1 MTSNET
7 SMNGELNAFKEL
19 PRHPVHSF
27 HRYFGKLI
35 PGIPAFAIE
44 KYTEVGEIVLDPFS
58 GSGTTVVEAKERN
71 RIGIGVDL
79 NPLAILVAK
88 VKTTWID
95 ETLLT
100 EQLDLIISSMN
111 KSEKNLEFDEP
122 YVVNMDHWFR
132 SEVKQELLKLKY
144 TIDNIPNNDIRDFF
158 LVTFSAF
165 LRGVSNADPQHV
177 FPGFSKRMR
186 KLEAE
191 GRKID
196 VMASFIRAAKKRIKQ
211 ISLISRGSNRTFLH
225 ASSFTDA
232 NLDLKYKV
240 KLIVTNPP
248 YISSIRYLETM
259 KIEMGWL
266 GFLKSQ
272 KEYLEMDKSV
282 IGTERFY
289 KAEIQDLGT
298 VGYAKIDDQISE
310 VADLYPK
317 MAKTVYEY
325 FLQMNKVFEN
335 ASKLIVKGGHLVIK
349 ISDSKVRNQI
359 IATHSHFIDICNRHD
374 FELMHDLIDDFDP
387 NSRSLL
393 TSRNSYSGIM
403 TFDHVLI
410 FQRK

>member
-1 MTSNET
+1 MTPNET
-7 SMNGELNAFKEL
+7 SMNQELNSFKDM

-35 PGIPAFAIE
+35 PGLPAFAIE
-44 KYTEVGEIVLDPFS
+44 KYTKVGDIVLDPFS
-58 GSGTTVVEAKERN
+58 GSGTTVVEAKEKN

-95 ETLLT
+95 EIVLT
-100 EQLDLIISSMN
+100 EQLDLIISTM
-111 KSEKNLEFDEP
+111 KNVDEIKNIEEP

-132 SEVKQELLKLKY
+132 SEVKQELLKLKS
-144 TIDNIPNNDIRDFF
+144 IIGSLEDNDVRDFF

-211 ISLISRGSNRTFLH
+211 IGLISKGNNTTILH
-225 ASSFTDA
+225 TSSFTDA
-232 NLDLKYKV
+232 NLELDYKV
-240 KLIVTNPP
+240 NLIVTNPP

-272 KEYLEMDKSV
+272 KEYLELDKSV

-289 KAEIQDLGT
+289 KAELQDLGT
-298 VGYAKIDDQISE
+298 VGYAKIDEQISE
-310 VADLYPK
+310 VANLHPK

-325 FLQMNKVFEN
+325 FLQMDKVFEN
-335 ASKLIVKGGHLVIK
+335 ASRLIIKGGHLVIK
-349 ISDSKVRNQI
+349 ISDSKVRNQV
-359 IATHSHFIDICNRHD
+359 IATHSHFIDICTRHH
-374 FELMHDLIDDFDP
+374 FALLHDLIDDFDP

-403 TFDHVLI
+403 TFDHILI